1 MIEINIPGYKNFR
14 FEHLVLDFNGTLAFD
29 GRLIDG
35 VNQDLLGMSNHLHIH
50 VLTADTFGSV
60 KAELWGIP
68 CDVSI
73 LAEDRQELGKLA
85 VLERLGPET
94 CVSIG
99 NGRNDRLMLGA
110 SALGIAVVQQE
121 GAALETLFATFRS

>member
-35 VNQDLLGMSNHLHIH
+35 VNQDLLGMSNHLCIH

-60 KAELWGIP
+60 KAELCGIP

-73 LAEDRQELGKLA
+73 LAEDRQ
-85 VLERLGPET
+85 
-94 CVSIG
+94 
-99 NGRNDRLMLGA
+99 
-110 SALGIAVVQQE
+110 
-121 GAALETLFATFRS
+121 